1 MTKKLLMGN
10 EAMAHAALEAGVGVA
25 AGYPGTPS
33 SEIIATIAHQ
43 HARGAAHGVHVEWS
57 TNEKAALE
65 MLFGASLSG
74 LRCLFTCK
82 QMGLNVAS
90 DALMSLNYVSVRG
103 GLVLIVADDP
113 GPISSQTEQ
122 DTRRFAMFAKV
133 PVLDPATPEQAYD
146 MVKAAFDLSE
156 RFHTPVIV
164 RPTTRVD
171 HASAFFDVQEE
182 TEALP
187 ALDEGFV
194 PDHSK
199 YVIFPARA
207 NQAHAEIIERLG
219 EMSEVF
225 STEQPYT
232 AFNAIA
238 QTGSSVAAQPTFG
251 ILTGGI
257 SASYAREALR
267 MITDR
272 AHKAGIAI
280 PSYRLMQVGTPYPFP
295 DKAIG
300 AFISGLSTVLVLEE
314 LDGVLEDQLAR
325 FAGLHHTSFD
335 IVGRST
341 HDVSDHGENTV
352 DDIIARI
359 ERFLGLT
366 GRMSLYRFKGALGP
380 EEGVARLSARGKAE
394 LPARPPVLCAG
405 CPHRGSFYATK
416 QALEVEGEQAVFCGD
431 IGCYTLGNAK
441 PLDALDTCLC
451 MGAGVTMAQGFAV
464 ADPTKKAIAYIGDS
478 TFFAS
483 GAPGL
488 SNAAYNGHD
497 ITVMVLDNSTTA
509 MTGFQPHPGNGIT
522 LMGEKNPA
530 LSIEAVLKANGFN
543 HVEHAN
549 PFDRDAS
556 VAAAR
561 RAIGYKGPSAVIF
574 EGACAQLTKPKK
586 AVVIN
591 QELCTGCKRCI
602 TSIGCPAIGFN
613 QAIVGPR
620 SRDRGQATIDAE
632 LCNGCGLCTQVC
644 PFHAIHIDSA
654 VYRASAAHLA
664 SAAGGWPE
672 VDPFQQEKINQLKQR
687 RAEQSM
693 SAEEAVAAAAE
704 LAAEAAEAAEAAAAE
719 EAVQA
724 AETVEQM
731 SEQAADGDETLVE
744 PEAELNAQDVPAL
757 EGEDERVGAPEAV
770 GEEVAQIEAQQANQ
784 AAAEEVSD
792 IVDAEDAAAMAQEAV
807 TAAQSQDDV
816 RPPAIMEAVDNIEA
830 QLEAEILFPS
840 KIAQETQTQ
849 DMAVEEL
856 QPEDDFEDEDV
867 PIDTASEVTDMV
879 EGADASEVEGAN
891 DDADVIADED
901 ADAEVIVED
910 GLKVPI
916 ESYAEVAIVDED
928 AGEAHGDNATETND
942 VDAVEE
948 AEVVPDLEYIPA
960 PEPIRPMHSKPV
972 PMPEPVI
979 EPVASVPADPVI
991 VPVED
996 LMAEAASTTAE
1007 TAASNKAAS
1016 SQPART
1022 PSHAKATEGSARST
1036 EDVTS
1041 ASNNPAG
1048 NAADE
1053 EPSSNGEGLFDYKA
1067 AAPRKKAPTQ
1077 KPSHGKHAAP
1087 ETLMIDFGFDDEEDE
1102 EDLTAM
1108 QDGSQDGLGAVN
1120 NSVLPGE
1127 SYSGNYAVEDAAD
1140 YYADNFEV
1148 VYDDDEDEVSAS
1160 EDGFAQGARFDEAF
1174 NEEYEAYESYPS
1186 DDQGAMS
1193 DENYRSDQG
1202 QSPWGY
1208 NGAYDAWGA
1217 YGTSADADFDS
1228 NDADYPAN
1236 DEEAG
1241 YRA

>member
-171 HASAFFDVQEE
+171 HASAFFEVQEE

-194 PDHSK
+194 RDHSK

-207 NQAHAEIIERLG
+207 NQAHAEIIERLN

-335 IVGRST
+335 IVGRAT
-341 HDVSDHGENTV
+341 RDVSDHGENTV

-693 SAEEAVAAAAE
+693 SVEEAVAAAAE

-719 EAVQA
+719 EAAQVAQVAVGAEQVSGQA
-724 AETVEQM
+724 V
-731 SEQAADGDETLVE
+731 DGDETLAE
-744 PEAELNAQDVPAL
+744 PEAELSAQDVPAL
-757 EGEDERVGAPEAV
+757 EGEDERMGALEPVE
-770 GEEVAQIEAQQANQ
+770 EEVAQIEAEQANQ
-784 AAAEEVSD
+784 AAAEELSD
-792 IVDAEDAAAMAQEAV
+792 IVDAEDAAAITQEAV
-807 TAAQSQDDV
+807 AAAQSQDDV
-816 RPPAIMEAVDNIEA
+816 RPSAVVEAVDNMEA

-840 KIAQETQTQ
+840 KAARDAQTQ

-867 PIDTASEVTDMV
+867 PIDAASEVADV
-879 EGADASEVEGAN
+879 VGGADASEVEGAN
-891 DDADVIADED
+891 GDADVIADED

-910 GLKVPI
+910 GLKIPI

-928 AGEAHGDNATETND
+928 AGEADGDDATEAND

-996 LMAEAASTTAE
+996 LMAEAISTTAE
-1007 TAASNKAAS
+1007 TAAS
-1016 SQPART
+1016 QPARK
-1022 PSHAKATEGSARST
+1022 PSHAKATEGSARSA
-1036 EDVTS
+1036 EDAES
-1041 ASNNPAG
+1041 ASNASAG

-1077 KPSHGKHAAP
+1077 RPSHGKHAAP

-1108 QDGSQDGLGAVN
+1108 QDGSQGGLGAVN
-1120 NSVLPGE
+1120 DGVLLDE
-1127 SYSGNYAVEDAAD
+1127 SYPGNYSGEDAAD

-1148 VYDDDEDEVSAS
+1148 VYDDEDEIPAS
-1160 EDGFAQGARFDEAF
+1160 DDGFAQDDRFDEATYG
-1174 NEEYEAYESYPS
+1174 EYEAYESYPGNGQNAVS
-1186 DDQGAMS
+1186 NADYQS
-1193 DENYRSDQG
+1193 DEN

-1217 YGTSADADFDS
+1217 YGAPADDGFDPA
-1228 NDADYPAN
+1228 DADYPAN
-1236 DEEAG
+1236 DEEDG